1 MREMEKTVKPL
12 KYSEI
17 KDFLSERQLKEHHD
31 VLYVGYVKKWNEI
44 QQKIKEANL
53 SEANGVFSIIRE
65 LKLEE
70 TFAANGVRLHEGYF
84 DNMSPSPGHGTK
96 IAEWIKHDFG
106 SIEAWAEQFRA
117 LGLSARGWVVLA
129 FDLDDGKLHNYLCDV
144 HNQGGVWNCITLI
157 ILDVYEH
164 AYFLDYATGRK
175 NYIEKFMS
183 HIDWSEADRLI
194 EKFHL
199 DKFRS

>member
-1 MREMEKTVKPL
+1 MEKTVKPL
-12 KYSEI
+12 KYTEI

-31 VLYVGYVKKWNEI
+31 VLYAGYVKKWNEI

-53 SEANGVFSIIRE
+53 SEANGTFSMIRE

-70 TFAANGVRLHEGYF
+70 TFALNAIKLHEGYF
-84 DNMSPSPGHGTK
+84 DNMSPTPAHGSK
-96 IAEWIKHDFG
+96 IGEWIEQDFG
-106 SIEAWAEQFRA
+106 SVETWQEQFKA

-144 HNQGGVWNCITLI
+144 HNQGGVWNCIALL

-175 NYIEKFMS
+175 AYVEGFMK
-183 HIDWSEADRLI
+183 HIDWSAAEELI
-194 EKFHL
+194 KKFSLEKFR
-199 DKFRS
+199 K

>member
-1 MREMEKTVKPL
+1 MEKTVRPL
-12 KYSEI
+12 KYNEI

-31 VLYVGYVKKWNEI
+31 ILYAGYVKKWNEI
-44 QQKIKEANL
+44 QQKIKDAKL
-53 SEANGVFSIIRE
+53 DEANGTFSMIRE

-70 TFAANGVRLHEGYF
+70 TFALNGVKLHEGYF
-84 DNMSPSPGHGTK
+84 ENMAPSGVAGHK
-96 IAEWIKHDFG
+96 ITEWIKQDFG
-106 SIEAWAEQFRA
+106 SVEAWAEQFRA

-144 HNQGGVWNCITLI
+144 HNQGGVWNCITLL

-175 NYIEKFMS
+175 NYVEKFMS
-183 HIDWSEADRLI
+183 HIDWSAADEHI
-194 EKFHL
+194 TKFHL
-199 DKFRS
+199 EKFRK